1 MPEPRTHYQL
11 SFTAKQGMAFFVL
24 CLLALGAS
32 FFFGLMAG
40 LTGRSSPAAA
50 SAALATPVPV
60 SAAPSPSE
68 TPEASDTPS
77 ETRIAGEPENR
88 PPANAPTAP
97 AVLQAFEDRGA
108 DEPAPVPTAK
118 HASAPAAPTAGP
130 ASGTWIQVASL
141 GSRSEAEALAGRL
154 TRHGFKAQAAPAQ
167 GPKGTVFRVRVGP
180 YRSEPEASRA
190 AERLRRQEKIS
201 QTWIVTEGR

>member
-1 MPEPRTHYQL
+1 LGVPEPRTHYQL

-50 SAALATPVPV
+50 SATLATPVPV
-60 SAAPSPSE
+60 SIAPSPAE
-68 TPEASDTPS
+68 TPEASEAPS
-77 ETRIAGEPENR
+77 ETRIAGEAGNL

-108 DEPAPVPTAK
+108 DEPTPVPTSK
-118 HASAPAAPTAGP
+118 HASAPAAAP

-190 AERLRRQEKIS
+190 AERLRRQEKIA

>member
-1 MPEPRTHYQL
+1 MPEPRTHYQV

-24 CLLALGAS
+24 CLLALGLS

-40 LTGRSSPAAA
+40 LTGRPPASASGAPPARDAAA
-50 SAALATPVPV
+50 
-60 SAAPSPSE
+60 AAPAPAE
-68 TPEASDTPS
+68 TPEASEAPS
-77 ETRIAGEPENR
+77 ETRIAGEAESH
-88 PPANAPTAP
+88 PPLDAPTAP
-97 AVLQAFEDRGA
+97 AVLQAFEDRGP
-108 DEPAPVPTAK
+108 EESTPAPAPK
-118 HASAPAAPTAGP
+118 RAPAAAATALP
-130 ASGTWIQVASL
+130 APGTWIQVASL

-167 GPKGTVFRVRVGP
+167 GPKGTIFRVRVGP

-190 AERLRRQEKIS
+190 AERLRRQEKIG